1 MLQIGGRN
9 EGKLVAL
16 IPQEFAVAVLA
27 AMRVHPMGI
36 DSAII
41 GEVRTTPSGAVTL
54 RTRFGGERIDEM
66 LVGEQLPRIC

>member
-1 MLQIGGRN
+1 MLRIGGRN

-41 GEVRTTPSGAVTL
+41 GEV
-54 RTRFGGERIDEM
+54 
-66 LVGEQLPRIC
+66 